1 MHEKA
6 PRRFKFTLK
15 GNHEFN
21 YLVYI
26 DIMYLD
32 SKPTLYVIDLA
43 TAFRAARF
51 IKDMSTYKV

>member
-6 PRRFKFTLK
+6 LRQFKFTLK

-26 DIMYLD
+26 DIMYLN
-32 SKPTLYVIDLA
+32 SKPTLYVINLV
-43 TAFRAARF
+43 TAFRAVRF